1 MDLFKTSKA
10 FPGCELKGVGL
21 LEKISL
27 NIPQEIVSMNNGAR
41 GLRHIMLTYSF
52 NLCTVVFNRWIYQW
66 FVVSSFFPLTH
77 AELFPYMPF

>member
-21 LEKISL
+21 LEKISFENL
-27 NIPQEIVSMNNGAR
+27 QEIVSTNNGAR
-41 GLRHIMLTYSF
+41 GLRHITLTYSF

-66 FVVSSFFPLTH
+66 FAVSSSFFRN
-77 AELFPYMPF
+77 AC